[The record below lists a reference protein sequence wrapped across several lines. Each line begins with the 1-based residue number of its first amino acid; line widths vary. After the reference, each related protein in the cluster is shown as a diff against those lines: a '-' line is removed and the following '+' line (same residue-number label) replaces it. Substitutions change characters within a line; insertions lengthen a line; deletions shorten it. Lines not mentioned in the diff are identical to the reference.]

1 MKVTNQRG
9 QLGHLQAELVSPLW
23 PLKAEIKGRAEDMTV
38 QLLKE
43 VLREMGVH
51 FTQSCRKAELI
62 NELMAAR
69 KQANQTTVDS
79 IREYCEATINSN
91 NNRAIEAVVDDGGRP
106 YSTNRPGN
114 EHTTENISGFVF
126 RYPVYY
132 FDAKIDCGICSFTF
146 PFRDHR
152 NLPRPS
158 HLSPSYF
165 PVAACSSIYF
175 FGLFSLRHLVPERNR
190 TFAVVFH
197 K

>member
-1 MKVTNQRG
+1 
-9 QLGHLQAELVSPLW
+9 
-23 PLKAEIKGRAEDMTV
+23 MTV

-62 NELMAAR
+62 NKLTEAR
-69 KQANQTTVDS
+69 KQANQTTESDADS

-91 NNRAIEAVVDDGGRP
+91 NNRATEAVVDDGGRS

-114 EHTTENISGFVF
+114 EHTTEKISGFVF

-132 FDAKIDCGICSFTF
+132 FDAKKD
-146 PFRDHR
+146 R
-152 NLPRPS
+152 LWYLLL
-158 HLSPSYF
+158 HLVFLLEIIGQATYIPSYF

-175 FGLFSLRHLVPERNR
+175 FGLFSLRHLVPAHNR